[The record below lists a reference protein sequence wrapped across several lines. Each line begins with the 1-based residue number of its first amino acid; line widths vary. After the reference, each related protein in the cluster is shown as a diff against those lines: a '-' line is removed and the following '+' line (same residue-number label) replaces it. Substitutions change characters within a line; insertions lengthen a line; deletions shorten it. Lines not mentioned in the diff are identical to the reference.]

1 MAQKSGF
8 WNALLVNGE
17 YDRKYNAEDYSDN
30 LAVVISNGVL
40 KSTADDLK
48 VSASG
53 LVISVAAGRGWIN
66 GKYYYNDSN
75 YAFTAITAP
84 TGGKRYD
91 RVMLRYSKDLSSRE
105 ISLVYVQ
112 GTVANDPVKPT
123 PTRSGNIYELVLA
136 DIFVDT
142 NATSVT
148 ITDQRAN
155 ADLCGWVY
163 STAGDNS
170 FFTSLD
176 NSFNTW
182 FEERKNT
189 LASVTLFKRY
199 NWRTVLTAE
208 TSTVTFAIPQYDAD
222 TCFLEVFVNG
232 ILDTATTDY
241 TLSGST
247 LTFAGTLIAGTEV
260 EVKVYKSIDGTGI
273 QRVSDEITELQ
284 NTVATL
290 DGVSKFTYVC
300 TGANDNIA
308 LSEIAQAIYFGSYYA
323 ADLSPAAA
331 AFLDAIGG
339 NTFLAA
345 MSAEAQITID
355 VVGRLGVI
363 TPFAG
368 SGTSES
374 RYRWFSLGV
383 IATGEKRIA
392 FDFAK
397 CEKITIACAA
407 NTSNIIFYGT
417 DLIIKNANVYAYSNG
432 ASCPIQMLAGSNNG
446 GKIEAENCRFS
457 ISTSGLAVIAENGT
471 FVNCW
476 GKVVSSTSNAF
487 CFAPKSV
494 SLIRVI
500 GGTFYAYI
508 ATSGMTPA
516 IFYTYNTETNAVV
529 LAHNINCP
537 TVTLSGYSQQYLSVA
552 GAGNTYID
560 GVVCT
565 MNSSGTGNS
574 INGQI
579 WKSKTR

>member
-8 WNALLVNGE
+8 WNALLSNGE

-40 KSTADDLK
+40 RSIADDLK
-48 VSASG
+48 VTASG

-66 GKYYYNDSN
+66 GKYYYNDST
-75 YAFTAITAP
+75 YTFAAITAP

-91 RVMLRYSKDLSSRE
+91 RVMLRYNKDLAARE

-123 PTRSGNIYELVLA
+123 PTRSGNIYDLVLA
-136 DIFVDT
+136 DIYIEA

-148 ITDQRAN
+148 ITDQRGNAN
-155 ADLCGWVY
+155 LCGWVY
-163 STAGDNS
+163 STSGDNS

-176 NSFNTW
+176 SSFTTW
-182 FEERKNT
+182 FEEKKNT
-189 LASVTLFKRY
+189 LSSVTLFKRY
-199 NWRTVLTAE
+199 SQNITVAAA
-208 TSTVTFAIPQYDAD
+208 TSTVSFNIPQYNAD
-222 TCFLEVFVNG
+222 TCFLEVYVNG
-232 ILDTATTDY
+232 IFDNRHSISNSVITFLG
-241 TLSGST
+241 TLV
-247 LTFAGTLIAGTEV
+247 AGTLVTV
-260 EVKVYKSIDGTGI
+260 NCYKSIDGTGI
-273 QRVSDEITELQ
+273 QSVSQEITELQ

-290 DGVSKFTYVC
+290 SGVSKFTYTC
-300 TGANDNIA
+300 TGTDDNKS
-308 LSEIAQAIYFGSYYA
+308 LSDIAQAFYTGSYVA
-323 ADLSPAAA
+323 ADVTTAAN
-331 AFLDAIGG
+331 AFLTALGG
-339 NTFLAA
+339 NTYLAA
-345 MSAEAQITID
+345 LSAEAQITID
-355 VVGRLGVI
+355 VVGRFGAT
-363 TPFAG
+363 TPYAG
-368 SGTSES
+368 SGTTES

-383 IATGEKRIA
+383 IATGDKRIA

-397 CEKITIACAA
+397 CEKITIACTA

-417 DLIIKNANVYAYSNG
+417 DLIIRNANVYAYSNG
-432 ASCPIQMLAGSNNG
+432 VSCPIQMIASSNNN

-471 FVNCW
+471 FINCW
-476 GKVVSSTSNAF
+476 GKVVSRASNAY

-516 IFYTYNTETNAVV
+516 IFYVYNAETNAVV
-529 LAHNINCP
+529 IAHNINCP
-537 TVTLSGYSQQYLSVA
+537 TVAMTGYSQQYLSVA
-552 GAGNTYID
+552 AAGNVYIY
-560 GVVCT
+560 GVTST
-565 MNSSGTGNS
+565 MNSSGAANT